1 MVDWDVWSPLMIST
15 PFCTGTGFMK
25 CVLMTL
31 DAALRSVGLSLGVVE
46 AAILV
51 TDIDEVLVARM
62 AWEGAIFANW
72 ENIEVLRS
80 RISGTAS
87 MMKSAEERS
96 SILVVGSRRERASEA
111 SDCEILDLETSF
123 SSSLSVRQ
131 ERYQYLVNQEKDCI
145 GLPANFNPLSRE
157 ACELSTRVTGTCAF
171 CAATSAIPSPWHQLN
186 QSPCSLRFCSSGGEH
201 PPSALLPPRLLF

>member
-31 DAALRSVGLSLGVVE
+31 DAAARSVGLSFGVVE

-51 TDIDEVLVARM
+51 TDIDEVLVARI
-62 AWEGAIFANW
+62 AWEGAILANW

-80 RISGTAS
+80 SISGTAS
-87 MMKSAEERS
+87 IMKSAEERS
-96 SILVVGSRRERASEA
+96 SRLVVGSRRERASEA
-111 SDCEILDLETSF
+111 SDFEILDLETSF

-131 ERYQYLVNQEKDCI
+131 EAYQHLVRREKDCI
-145 GLPANFNPLSRE
+145 RPACKFQPLIERGL
-157 ACELSTRVTGTCAF
+157 
-171 CAATSAIPSPWHQLN
+171 
-186 QSPCSLRFCSSGGEH
+186 
-201 PPSALLPPRLLF
+201 

>member
-1 MVDWDVWSPLMIST
+1 
-15 PFCTGTGFMK
+15 MK

-31 DAALRSVGLSLGVVE
+31 DAAVRSVGLSFGVVE

-80 RISGTAS
+80 SISGTAS
-87 MMKSAEERS
+87 IMKSAEERS
-96 SILVVGSRRERASEA
+96 SMLVVGSRRERASEA

-131 ERYQYLVNQEKDCI
+131 KMYQHLLKREKDCI
-145 GLPANFNPLSRE
+145 RPACKLQPFIKRGL
-157 ACELSTRVTGTCAF
+157 
-171 CAATSAIPSPWHQLN
+171 
-186 QSPCSLRFCSSGGEH
+186 
-201 PPSALLPPRLLF
+201 